1 VVWLPIELKEGN
13 IHVSS
18 SVFYR
23 SPAAVPAANNSSIF
37 EMPVRDTFP
46 IKLSEFNPEM
56 DDMIDSSP
64 SGLGCVRAVRAAIVI
79 EAASA
84 LLIYG
89 IWALAHMHR

>member
-1 VVWLPIELKEGN
+1 M
-13 IHVSS
+13 SS
-18 SVFYR
+18 RVFLSVPCGRTCYR
-23 SPAAVPAANNSSIF
+23 QQLQHLAP
-37 EMPVRDTFP
+37 MPVRDTFP

-56 DDMIDSSP
+56 DDLIDSSP

>member
-1 VVWLPIELKEGN
+1 VFWLPVELKEGN

-46 IKLSEFNPEM
+46 IKLSEFHPEM
-56 DDMIDSSP
+56 DDLLDSTP
-64 SGLGCVRAVRAAIVI
+64 SGLGCLRGVQAAVLI
-79 EAASA
+79 EAAGA

-89 IWALAHMHR
+89 IWALLHR